1 MFKFGPQVKTP
12 LDKAIDQVIREME
25 NETADSAEFA
35 KMNKQLV
42 KLYKLQ
48 AQTKKRISPDT
59 LAVVVGNLA
68 GIMIIVNHERAHVM
82 TSKAVQFILK
92 AAR

>member
-1 MFKFGPQVKTP
+1 MFKSGPQEKTP
-12 LDKAIDQVIREME
+12 LDKAIDQVLREME

-35 KMNKQLV
+35 KMNKQLI

-48 AQTKKRISPDT
+48 GQTKKHVSPDT
-59 LAVVVGNLA
+59 MAVVAGNLA
-68 GIMIIVNHERAHVM
+68 GILLIVSHERAHVL
-82 TSKAVQFILK
+82 TSKAIQFVLK

>member
-1 MFKFGPQVKTP
+1 MFKFGPQEKNP
-12 LDKAIDQVIREME
+12 LEKAIDQVIREME

-48 AQTKKRISPDT
+48 AQNKKRVNPDT
-59 LAVVVGNLA
+59 IAIVAGNLA
-68 GIMIIVNHERAHVM
+68 GIVIIVSHERMHVL